1 MWLNEL
7 KIAVVQQDADAI
19 ESLLEDIP
27 KLQDPQQIDQA
38 IHLLAE
44 ANRFITSLR
53 DETQTS
59 MQQIQKNIDFLRSG
73 VADKTAR
80 FDITS

>member
-7 KIAVVQQDADAI
+7 KIAVVQRDAEAVEKLLDN
-19 ESLLEDIP
+19 LPKLED
-27 KLQDPQQIDQA
+27 PQEIDQA

-44 ANRFITSLR
+44 ANKFITTLR